1 MTNDERRERRMKKK
15 HDVWACAYYWTYD
28 SGVAVLDPTEENY
41 EDAFS
46 EMCVKVITF
55 HGAIYSRPTWH
66 KLKENSKGELYFT
79 KYRRRYYL
87 KDMMRCN
94 Y

>member
-1 MTNDERRERRMKKK
+1 MKKK

-46 EMCVKVITF
+46 AMCVKVITF

-66 KLKENSKGELYFT
+66 KLKENSNGELYFT

>member
-1 MTNDERRERRMKKK
+1 MKKK

-55 HGAIYSRPTWH
+55 HGAIYSRPRWH